1 MFLDVDIHRG
11 KAFIYAVLLTAS
23 VCAVSLYFAKNALRN
38 YLSSKV
44 LNANRNAKIAYL
56 NSAKEDFA
64 PRENI
69 EMITCLTLQELIEKL
84 KKRELPVAYVLLAYQ
99 HKAFEVDKRLNCV
112 TEFLYPDLSEI
123 NLKGPLAGC
132 PVSLKECFGMKGRDS
147 CIGCAR
153 NIGKPRDCDAV
164 ALKVIRDLGGVPF
177 VITNVPQTMM
187 RLMHSHSYEEI
198 VREKGTTFAKTPS
211 HDEVA
216 VVVLTSYPYSRLGRF
231 FLTQCSNPIN
241 GVTKNPLK
249 SDRTPHGSSGGE
261 AALIGAG
268 GSILGL
274 ATDLGGSIRLPS
286 AMCGVVG
293 FKPTADRLSYRDL
306 AKMATGKPGYIT
318 KFRLFEIVPCWGPIC
333 RDAAS
338 CQFVMELIVNSPLS
352 RKLDPYTPPLIYKQ
366 IPNDRRLRIG
376 YFLRFDKLVPVPAV
390 RRALLETRDRLAS
403 RGHELIEWTPPFK
416 AKAYLELF
424 LKSIFC
430 DGCAFL
436 KTLLANDKVDPCIQG
451 IYGLSIA
458 PWYRRLWLWAKMRW
472 TDNWEGLAVLSSIRG
487 FTTMDELEF
496 HIMELKEFRNRVM
509 DSLCAESIDVIL
521 CPVAGF
527 AVALPILP
535 PYSTTGMLAFQN
547 LANTLAIPAGTM
559 PSGCVVDKRDIE
571 VLREAVEG
579 REIKTAMDNEEEN
592 FYSGYG
598 NLSPLHRTMLPLQ
611 EGTEGLPIPIQ
622 FMSLP
627 WQDELCLYAMQE
639 LEKAKKAPIT

>member
-1 MFLDVDIHRG
+1 
-11 KAFIYAVLLTAS
+11 
-23 VCAVSLYFAKNALRN
+23 
-38 YLSSKV
+38 
-44 LNANRNAKIAYL
+44 
-56 NSAKEDFA
+56 
-64 PRENI
+64 
-69 EMITCLTLQELIEKL
+69 MITCLTLQELVEKL
-84 KKRELPVAYVLLAYQ
+84 KRQELPVAYVLLAYQ

-112 TEFLYPDLSEI
+112 TEFLYPDLSEV

-132 PVSLKECFGMKGRDS
+132 PVSIKECFGMKGRDS

-153 NIGKPRDCDAV
+153 NIGKPRGCDAV

-177 VITNVPQTMM
+177 VITNVPQTTM
-187 RLMHSHSYEEI
+187 S
-198 VREKGTTFAKTPS
+198 
-211 HDEVA
+211 
-216 VVVLTSYPYSRLGRF
+216 
-231 FLTQCSNPIN
+231 TQCSNPIN

-306 AKMATGKPGYIT
+306 AKMATGKPV
-318 KFRLFEIVPCWGPIC
+318 VPCWGPIC

-338 CQFVMELIVNSPLS
+338 CQFVMELIINSPLS
-352 RKLDPYTPPLIYKQ
+352 HKLDPYTPPLLYKQ

-376 YFLRFDKLVPVPAV
+376 YFLQFDKLVPVPAV

-416 AKAYLELF
+416 VKAYLELF

-458 PWYRRLWLWAKMRW
+458 PWYRRLWLRAKMRW
-472 TDNWEGLAVLSSIRG
+472 TGNWEGLVVLNSIRG
-487 FTTMDELEF
+487 FTTMEELEF
-496 HIMELKEFRNRVM
+496 HIMVLKEFRNRVV
-509 DSLCAESIDVIL
+509 DSLSTQSIDVIL

-579 REIKTAMDNEEEN
+579 RVIKEAMDNEEEN

-598 NLSPLHRTMLPLQ
+598 NLSPLHRAMLPLQ

-639 LEKAKKAPIT
+639 LEKAKKAPIA